1 MNKENVGLENK
12 QENTGHWKRF
22 IIFTCIVGL
31 SVGIFS
37 VISDYLPDINEEASV
52 FELVISYLAVMINSL
67 PMWFIIAML
76 VGYIFARN
84 IKEAVLLGA
93 IYTIIAITF
102 YILIG
107 YFYEPVPL
115 TFMEWLGLFVIYYGA
130 STIGGVLGGG
140 IGFLFKRSPYV
151 LLILL
156 AGLILQLFK
165 NGTRSWGNIVGIG
178 ENVTYSLLIISIII
192 YLITLRRN
200 KRITAFDIQ
209 R

>member
-1 MNKENVGLENK
+1 VLEKK

-22 IIFTCIVGL
+22 IIFTCIVG
-31 SVGIFS
+31 SIFGVFS
-37 VISDYLPDINEEASV
+37 VISDYLPNIGEGASV

-67 PMWFIIAML
+67 PMWFIIAMF

-93 IYTIIAITF
+93 IYIIIAITF
-102 YILIG
+102 YIVIG
-107 YFYEPVPL
+107 YFYEPDPL
-115 TFMEWLGLFVIYYGA
+115 SFMEWLELFVIYYGA

-140 IGFLFKRSPYV
+140 IGFLLKRSPYV
-151 LLILL
+151 LLTLL
-156 AGLILQLFK
+156 AGLILQLLE
-165 NGTRSWGNIVGIG
+165 NGTSSWGDIVGVG
-178 ENVTYSLLIISIII
+178 ENVTYCLLIISIII

-200 KRITAFDIQ
+200 KKITAFDIQ